1 MYKSFFK
8 RILDLLIALS
18 VLIVFLPIY
27 AVVFVV
33 LLVLNDGKAIFTQQR
48 VGKNN
53 KIFKLF
59 KFKSMNDRKDKDGL
73 LLKDVDRLTPF
84 GIFIRK
90 TSIDELPQIF
100 NVLKGDMS
108 IVGPRPLLPEYL
120 PYYSD
125 YHIRRHEVRPGV
137 TGLAQVT
144 GRNNL
149 KFSERFNLD
158 VQYVDSVSLFKDIE
172 LLFKTFLK
180 FFKSSDIQ
188 LGRPMSEV
196 DDIGITKGLSQ
207 NYFNPE
213 KEKEDAK

>member
-8 RILDLLIALS
+8 RILDLLVALT
-18 VLIVFLPIY
+18 VLIVFSPIY
-27 AVVFVV
+27 ITVFII
-33 LLVLNDGKAIFTQQR
+33 LLILNDGKAIFTQNR

-59 KFKSMNDRKDKDGL
+59 KFKSMNDRKDKDGM
-73 LLKDVDRLTPF
+73 LLKDVERLTPF

-90 TSIDELPQIF
+90 TSLDELPQIF

-158 VQYVDSVSLFKDIE
+158 VQYVDAVSLLKDIQ

-180 FFKSSDIQ
+180 FFKSGDIQ

-213 KEKEDAK
+213 KEKTDEK